1 MSTRIR
7 PLEAARG
14 IAAVLVVLYHA
25 TQFVEMTG
33 ASPLGGVFHFGFAGV
48 DFFFVLSGFV
58 IAHVHG
64 KDIGNPAALGHY
76 AWRRFARVFPPYWAA
91 TLIVLPLAL
100 FIPDFRSGT
109 PWTAAYLLHTF
120 FLLPMAGFPLIPPG
134 WTLAL
139 ELFFY
144 CLFALLIVNRRLG
157 AGVIALWA
165 LAIVALRVSGGEP
178 PVWLNL
184 FCLEFLLGVGVALLR
199 IRVGVIGLGVGRGI
213 FRLWPHR

>member
-64 KDIGNPAALGHY
+64 KDIGHPAALGHY
-76 AWRRFARVFPPYWAA
+76 AWRRFARVFPPYWTA

-100 FIPDFRSGT
+100 FIPISA
-109 PWTAAYLLHTF
+109 PAPLTAAYLLHTF

-178 PVWLNL
+178 PVWLTCSASS
-184 FCLEFLLGVGVALLR
+184 FCWALA
-199 IRVGVIGLGVGRGI
+199 
-213 FRLWPHR
+213 WPCSVSALA